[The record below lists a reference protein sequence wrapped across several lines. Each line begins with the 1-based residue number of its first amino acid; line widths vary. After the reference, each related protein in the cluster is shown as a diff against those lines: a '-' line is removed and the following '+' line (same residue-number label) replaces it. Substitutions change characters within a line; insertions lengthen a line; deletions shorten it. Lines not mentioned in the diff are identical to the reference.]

1 MGKFFTFWILWLL
14 TGNPFIALLILLV
27 IVYFL
32 DRRFVGVFPSVTRPF
47 QRNSRIRKLRQ
58 SLRLNPHDTSDK
70 RELARLLMEKKQ
82 YREAL
87 SWLEEVLK
95 AIPDSAE
102 VRAEIGLCHLKLGEL
117 EQGESMML
125 GALEQDPR
133 VHYGEPHLR
142 LGEALGP
149 SNQEKA
155 LNHLENF
162 REIHTSSSEA
172 YYRLGRLYAAMD
184 RRGESRDA
192 FREAIE
198 IHRSLPKYKKRSER
212 PWALRS
218 RFRLVLLPSKR

>member
-14 TGNPFIALLILLV
+14 TGNPFISLLILLL

-70 RELARLLMEKKQ
+70 RELARLLMDKKQ

-95 AIPDSAE
+95 VIPDSAE
-102 VRAEIGLCHLKLGEL
+102 VRAELGLCHLKLGDL
-117 EQGESMML
+117 KQGEALMVE
-125 GALEQDPR
+125 ALEQDPR
-133 VHYGEPHLR
+133 VHYGDPHLR
-142 LGEALGP
+142 LGEAL
-149 SNQEKA
+149 SSTNQEKA
-155 LNHLENF
+155 LTHLERF
-162 REIHTSSSEA
+162 REIHSSSSEA
-172 YYRLGRLYAAMD
+172 YYRLGRLYGAMD
-184 RRGESRDA
+184 RQGESRDA
-192 FREAIE
+192 YQEAIE
-198 IHRSLPKYKKRSER
+198 IYRSLPNYKKRSER

-218 RFRLVLLPSKR
+218 RFRLLLLPSKR